1 MFNLNEWIKDGLKN
15 GYREGIFSLPY
26 ITTMTANYIV
36 AGLLVE
42 QDAQEIAEACAAW
55 DEEQAEAQQP
65 ETLPEDGAEP
75 PEGEES
81 QPDNTEQPASTE
93 PEEPIKETEETV

>member
-55 DEEQAEAQQP
+55 DEEQAAAQQP
-65 ETLPEDGAEP
+65 ETLPESGAEL
-75 PEGEES
+75 PEGEEP
-81 QPDNTEQPASTE
+81 QPSDTEQPASTE

>member
-15 GYREGIFSLPY
+15 GYREGVFSMPH

-42 QDAQEIAEACAAW
+42 QDAQEIAETCAAW
-55 DEEQAEAQQP
+55 DKEQAAAQQP
-65 ETLPEDGAEP
+65 ETLPEDGAEVT
-75 PEGEES
+75 EGEES
-81 QPDNTEQPASTE
+81 QPNNTEQPAGTE

>member
-1 MFNLNEWIKDGLKN
+1 MFNLSEWIKAGLKN
-15 GYREGIFSLPY
+15 GYREGVFSMPY

-55 DEEQAEAQQP
+55 DKEQAAAQQP
-65 ETLPEDGAEP
+65 ETLPEDGAEVT
-75 PEGEES
+75 EGEES
-81 QPDNTEQPASTE
+81 QPDNAEHPTGTE

>member
-1 MFNLNEWIKDGLKN
+1 MFNLSEWIKAGLKN
-15 GYREGIFSLPY
+15 GYREGVFSMPY

-55 DEEQAEAQQP
+55 DKEQAAAQQP
-65 ETLPEDGAEP
+65 ETLPGDGAEP

-81 QPDNTEQPASTE
+81 QPDNTEQPAGTQ

>member
-1 MFNLNEWIKDGLKN
+1 MFDLQEWIKDGLKN
-15 GYREGIFSLPY
+15 GYREGVFSMPY

-55 DEEQAEAQQP
+55 DKEQAAAQQP

-75 PEGEES
+75 QVGEES
-81 QPDNTEQPASTE
+81 QPDNTEHPTGTE